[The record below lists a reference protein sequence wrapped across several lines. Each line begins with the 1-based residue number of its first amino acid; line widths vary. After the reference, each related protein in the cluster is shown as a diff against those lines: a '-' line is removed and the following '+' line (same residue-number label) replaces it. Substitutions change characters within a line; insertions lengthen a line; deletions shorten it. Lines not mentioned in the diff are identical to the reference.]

1 MIESHPCCQIRHLF
15 TEKQLARR
23 PIARALQRGLNPVR
37 QRARR
42 ESLPRARRPQR
53 SSQLDPVPG
62 ESLRR
67 LEQHAD
73 SAPQVF
79 QRVKERGCPGRSTI
93 LRAFV
98 RQVASQA
105 ATGFSDAPF

>member
-1 MIESHPCCQIRHLF
+1 M
-15 TEKQLARR
+15 T
-23 PIARALQRGLNPVR
+23 
-37 QRARR
+37 
-42 ESLPRARRPQR
+42 QR
-53 SSQLDPVPG
+53 SSKLDPVQG

-98 RQVASQA
+98 RFGALCPQAHGDNQPLEQRRRNPQHPLQKIVALSELDGAEA
-105 ATGFSDAPF
+105 AARALEDAFT